1 MTHSA
6 ALVTFREHPFYAIEC
21 VHTGASTR
29 AAMYG
34 YLVSLVLTSV
44 QQPCSNPSESPETLR
59 KAFTQEYVYFQVF
72 CKLQKPPANYRTAF
86 TRQRSLVRS
95 LHRPLVKASFCRE
108 NVKGERRLKM
118 CFRTSVQQRGSIRPV
133 PD

>member
-59 KAFTQEYVYFQVF
+59 KAFTQEYVYFRVF

-95 LHRPLVKASFCRE
+95 LHRPLMYSADLQGKHGVDSD
-108 NVKGERRLKM
+108 
-118 CFRTSVQQRGSIRPV
+118 TQSY
-133 PD
+133 